1 MECTSCP
8 FYEDHG
14 GEYYQ
19 GCWEFYNI
27 CWAAQ
32 DLGTFP
38 NCYNSCFM
46 LQENEEEMLNV
57 CLGALDKK
65 REIKCHD
72 GSSIERDLTALEKSY
87 IIKDM
92 ETFMKIFNEIK
103 DPTSYYK

>member
-1 MECTSCP
+1 
-8 FYEDHG
+8 
-14 GEYYQ
+14 
-19 GCWEFYNI
+19 
-27 CWAAQ
+27 
-32 DLGTFP
+32 
-38 NCYNSCFM
+38 M